1 MSTKLSDEYRQ
12 MVNKDRKKVST
23 AAKEFLIE
31 LGNDKELQKSTYRQF
46 RFKLLKGNY
55 RSQREKE
62 LILQI
67 LDQLKKIFEA

>member
-1 MSTKLSDEYRQ
+1 MTISNDYRQ
-12 MVNKDRKKVST
+12 MVNQDRKKIST
-23 AAKEFLIE
+23 AAKQFLVE

-67 LDQLKKIFEA
+67 LDQLKKVFEA